1 MRSCLRSPWKSSQ
14 HINSKAGLVGDKK
27 VVEQVL
33 NPRTEQ
39 TAQFGCVLDTLTVFF
54 KY

>member
-1 MRSCLRSPWKSSQ
+1 LEVCQ

-39 TAQFGCVLDTLTVFF
+39 TAQFGCVLDTRTVFF